1 MQIGDKLRRLRLQ
14 RGLTQEEL
22 ANRCELSKSFISLL
36 ERDLT
41 SPSLDTLAD
50 LLESLGS
57 DLPTFFREKDEK
69 LVFGSEDIFVKEDPE
84 LMKGMIRWL
93 IPSAQK
99 NQMEP
104 ILVEM
109 APGGETAE
117 DDPHEGEEFGYVLS
131 GTIRIVLGDRAE
143 RVRKDESFY
152 FRPAAPHKR
161 NEELRR
167 KSLRISVLYRGI
179 IVLGPNGNK
188 SRRDL
193 HLHSSLLIP
202 HSSLIQ
208 EESPP
213 NRS

>member
-99 NQMEP
+99 NAMEP
-104 ILVEM
+104 ILLEM
-109 APGGETAE
+109 APGGETSE

-152 FRPAAPHKR
+152 FRPAAPHKLVNAGKGVCR
-161 NEELRR
+161 
-167 KSLRISVLYRGI
+167 VLW
-179 IVLGPNGNK
+179 V
-188 SRRDL
+188 ST
-193 HLHSSLLIP
+193 
-202 HSSLIQ
+202 
-208 EESPP
+208 PP
-213 NRS
+213 SF